1 MLDIV
6 SKDIYSILP
15 HSFVAFGRTRK
26 CLLNESTKVIYDD
39 SVSGVETTLLIL
51 RDDNTDLSISD
62 QISINNRI
70 FKIRQIQIESR
81 IMLRLFLKES
91 NYYVKEKWDSR
102 KLKD

>member
-26 CLLNESTKVIYDD
+26 CLLNERTKVVYDD

-91 NYYVKEKWDSR
+91 NYYVKEK
-102 KLKD
+102 